1 MNPARQPPEDL
12 FAHREWVRSL
22 ARRLVADDATAEDV
36 EQQTW
41 LSAVLSPPRHASA
54 PKAWLATILR
64 NWVHKLRRGEER
76 RVRRE
81 RAAVPA
87 EPTPPTAEIVAE
99 AEAHQRVVAAVF
111 ALAEPFRTTVIL
123 RFFENLPL
131 AEVAAR
137 TAVPVETAK
146 SRIRRALELL
156 RTRLEAGASRNW
168 ATALLPLVKGNALGA
183 PSLAILLEALVMNG
197 KHMVI
202 GLAALLLLG
211 AATLW
216 TVMRDDPSLT
226 VPGATAPAVAGAAA
240 AATGAGGAAA
250 AGTATEQPQQLQ
262 RQLADASAGVVVSVS
277 TWRGTPIE
285 GALVS
290 VAAPREKPAGN
301 EFAPEPPPRAQLT
314 TDGTGA
320 VTFTDLPPG
329 VWSFVASKEG
339 FCGAGRPDVIVSTA
353 ARTVPVVIH
362 LGVGYTLAGTVTD
375 GAGRPIEGAIVSTY
389 PTSSA
394 MVRPRT
400 TTDNQGRFRFTSLA
414 AGPAYVAAGLPGG
427 VVSDVETIQLPE
439 IERLDLV
446 LRAGGVLT
454 GRVTERGTSQPIAGA
469 SVTARTVRSGSYR
482 SLSASA
488 VTDAQG
494 RYVIKALGEGL
505 IREVTAEKEG
515 WVHLPDVADDSF
527 DSMIPFRDGGT
538 WTRDLEMGRGG
549 ALVVTVRGPGGAVAG
564 AKVRARGPRTRE
576 QAPMITD
583 ADGKARFPA
592 IAPGRL
598 LVEVRADGL
607 YQPELPVDWWP
618 LVNDPSAQ
626 NRWLVV
632 VREGEQ
638 ESVEVPLSRAA
649 QVAGRVLGPDG
660 RGLEGVRVGPANADA
675 RSCVLSG
682 ADGSFLFSAWR
693 PGALASLALVKDG
706 WIAIEPPVAKI
717 PESGEL
723 RGLELRMREA
733 PRVHGT
739 VRWSGAPP
747 DDVWV
752 QVSLLPEREEH
763 WQEEFRWANTPRAPI
778 AADGSY
784 DTALPGTASRFI
796 VRAVATKRTP
806 VVSPPVSFVD
816 GENSYRVDL
825 DFTGGATVSGRVTVL
840 DGTAPVPNARIR
852 ATWLAPGVDAQ
863 RLVRGPEGPPAVA
876 TSDGGGSFAVAGL
889 LPGRYE
895 LRVTAD
901 DFLEETIEVTA
912 PKSDLAVSLPPALS
926 IEGHV
931 VYEDGRPVAGAQIS
945 PEPQQG
951 NRAMWMSIEQVTFSG
966 PDGRFKIPRVHP
978 GQFRVRVMPPRTGLA
993 NFRAC
998 QSEVVAGGARDVRI
1012 VVQAGA
1018 VISGRVTDASGQGL
1032 NRIGVGAV
1040 KPGSESRAGVETLA
1054 DGSFTLIGLE
1064 DGAAYTVNVNAG
1076 SRGNPYASLQRHDV
1090 AAGTSGLEFVLERGL
1105 SIRGAVADGEGR
1117 PVRSLEIN
1125 ASPVGADDSHGPVG
1139 WTDQEGVFEIRGLKP
1154 GKYRL
1159 AVSQWFSR
1167 GVLLTGGD
1175 EVEAGATD
1183 VRLTATEGAKLA
1195 GVVVDEAG
1203 QPIAGAEVSASAL
1216 LPARGSAWTRSG
1228 SDGTFL
1234 VAGLVPDAAYE
1245 VSVRQRGRVPAS
1257 RSGVRAGSSDLRF
1270 ELSKGLELEGQLI
1283 DGNGHPL
1290 ANATLRFVGTSGGK
1304 IAARTDAEGRFD
1316 VSGLS
1321 PGTYAIEAS
1330 IAIGGNVV
1338 VKPCGSAEAGQR
1350 GIALRLPP

>member
-1 MNPARQPPEDL
+1 MNPARQPPEAL
-12 FAHREWVRSL
+12 FAHREWVRNL

-76 RVRRE
+76 RARRE

-87 EPTPPTAEIVAE
+87 EPTPSTAEIVAE

-156 RTRLEAGASRNW
+156 RARLEEGGRRTW
-168 ATALLPLVKGNALGA
+168 ALALLPLVKGNALGA
-183 PSLAILLEALVMNG
+183 PSIAILLEALVMNG

-211 AATLW
+211 AAAVW
-216 TVMRDDPSLT
+216 TVMQPDPSPA
-226 VPGATAPAVAGAAA
+226 VPVAPAPAVAGGAGP
-240 AATGAGGAAA
+240 ATGAGGAAA
-250 AGTATEQPQQLQ
+250 ENVATARPQQLE
-262 RQLADASAGVVVSVS
+262 RQLAEAGVGVVVSVQ

-290 VAAPREKPAGN
+290 VAEPRERSAVN
-301 EFAPEPPPRAQLT
+301 EFAPQPPPRAQKT
-314 TDGTGA
+314 TDASGA
-320 VTFTDLPPG
+320 VTFPDLPAG
-329 VWSFVASKEG
+329 VWSFVAGKEG
-339 FCGAGRPDVIVSTA
+339 YCGAGRPDVIVDA
-353 ARTVPVVIH
+353 ATRAVPVVIH
-362 LGVGYTLAGTVTD
+362 LGIGYALAGTVTD
-375 GAGRPIEGAIVSTY
+375 GEGRAIEGAVVVTY

-400 TTDNQGRFRFTSLA
+400 ETDAQGRFRFDSLA
-414 AGPAYVAAGLPGG
+414 AGPAYVAAALPGG
-427 VVSDVETIQLPE
+427 VVSDLETIQIPE

-446 LRAGGVLT
+446 LRTGGVLT
-454 GRVTERGTSQPIAGA
+454 GRVIERGSSRPIAGA
-469 SVTARTVRSGSYR
+469 SVTASTTRSGSYR
-482 SLSASA
+482 SMSASA

-494 RYVIKALGEGL
+494 RYVIRALGEGL

-515 WVHLPDVADDSF
+515 YVHLPGVAADNI

-549 ALVVTVRGPGGAVAG
+549 TLVVTVRGPGGAIAG
-564 AKVRARGPRTRE
+564 ARVRTRVPRTRE
-576 QAPMITD
+576 QAPSLTE
-583 ADGKARFPA
+583 ADGRARLEGVL
-592 IAPGRL
+592 PGRV

-607 YQPELPVDWWP
+607 YQPEFPVDWWS

-626 NRWLVV
+626 NRWLVDA
-632 VREGEQ
+632 RAGQ
-638 ESVEVPLSRAA
+638 ETSVEVPLARAA
-649 QVAGRVLGPDG
+649 TIAGRVVDPDG
-660 RGLEGVRVGPANADA
+660 RGIEGVRVGPANADA
-675 RSCVLSG
+675 RSCVTSG
-682 ADGSFLFSAWR
+682 ADGSFLFAAWK
-693 PGALASLALVKDG
+693 PGATVSFSLDKDG
-706 WIAIEPPVAKI
+706 WIATELPAAKI

-723 RGLELRMREA
+723 RGLELRMRKA

-739 VRWSGAPP
+739 VRWSGAQP
-747 DDVWV
+747 DDAWV
-752 QVSLLPEREEH
+752 QVSLLPEREEY

-784 DTALPGTASRFI
+784 DQALPGIAHRFV
-796 VRAVATKRTP
+796 VRAVATKYTP
-806 VVSPPVSFVD
+806 VVSAPVSIVD
-816 GENSYRVDL
+816 GESTYRVDL
-825 DFTGGATVSGRVTVL
+825 DFSGGVTVSGRVVVL
-840 DGTAPVPNARIR
+840 DGTDAVPNARIR

-863 RLVRGPEGPPAVA
+863 RIVRGPDPAPAVA
-876 TSDGGGSFAVAGL
+876 VTDRGGSFALAGL
-889 LPGRYE
+889 RPGRHE
-895 LRVTAD
+895 LRVAAD
-901 DFLEETIEVTA
+901 GFLEEAIEVTA
-912 PKSDLAVSLPPALS
+912 PKSDLVIALPPALS
-926 IEGHV
+926 IEGHI
-931 VYEDGRPVAGAQIS
+931 VYEDGRPVSGAQIS
-945 PEPQQG
+945 PAPQQG
-951 NRAMWMSIEQVTFSG
+951 NRAMWISIEQMTISG

-978 GQFRVRVMPPRTGLA
+978 GQFRVRVQPPRTGLA

-998 QSEVVAGGARDVRI
+998 QSEVVAAGARDVRI
-1012 VVQAGA
+1012 VVEAGA

-1032 NRIGVGAV
+1032 SRIGVVAL
-1040 KPGSESRAGVETLA
+1040 KPDSESRVGVETLP

-1064 DGAAYTVNVNAG
+1064 DGAAYTLTVNASNRG
-1076 SRGNPYASLQRHDV
+1076 SPYASLQRHDV
-1090 AAGTSGLEFVLERGL
+1090 AAGTSGLQFVLERGL
-1105 SIRGAVADGEGR
+1105 SIGGAVADGEGK
-1117 PVRSLEIN
+1117 PVRSLEIT
-1125 ASPVGADDSHGPVG
+1125 ASPVGSDDTYGPVG
-1139 WTDQEGVFEIRGLKP
+1139 WTDQEGVFEIRGLRP

-1175 EVEAGATD
+1175 EIEAGATG

-1203 QPIAGAEVSASAL
+1203 QPVAGAEVYANAA
-1216 LPARGSAWTRSG
+1216 LPARGNAWTRSG

-1234 VAGLVPDAAYE
+1234 MAGLVPGASYE
-1245 VSVRQRGRVPAS
+1245 VSVRQRDRVPAN
-1257 RSGVRAGSSDLRF
+1257 RSGVPAGSSNLRF
-1270 ELSKGLELEGQLI
+1270 TLSKGLELEGRLV
-1283 DGNGHPL
+1283 DSNGHPQ
-1290 ANATLRFVGTSGGK
+1290 AHATLRFAGGSGSRV
-1304 IAARTDAEGRFD
+1304 AARTDADGRFS
-1316 VSGLS
+1316 VSGLG
-1321 PGTYAIEAS
+1321 PGTYSVEAS
-1330 IAIGGNVV
+1330 VTIGGSVV